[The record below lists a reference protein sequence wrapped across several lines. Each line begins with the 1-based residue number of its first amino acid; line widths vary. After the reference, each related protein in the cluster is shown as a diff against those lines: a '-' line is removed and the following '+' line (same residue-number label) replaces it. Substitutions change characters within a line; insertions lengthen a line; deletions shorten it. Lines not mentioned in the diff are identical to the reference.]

1 MRQCLTLILTVEV
14 AVPEWWNHCPYVQR
28 RHCVHQG
35 QTHLFGEK
43 YEIREAFLQGTPSVN
58 ICFSLAS
65 SGSAV
70 LVSGCLGL
78 SDMPCW
84 LFLPLGP
91 PFLLLSLETFLWKKK
106 KTKIAHER
114 GSLSICETEQ
124 LLERH
129 MVSLSTRIH
138 THRQPGCRGICT
150 DLMDRPFTGPL
161 CPQLPVCSSTVAT
174 IPPHVST
181 SLKK

>member
-43 YEIREAFLQGTPSVN
+43 CEIREAFLQGTPSVN

-65 SGSAV
+65 SGSVV

-78 SDMPCW
+78 SDTPCW

-106 KTKIAHER
+106 KPKLHMRER
-114 GSLSICETEQ
+114 VIEHLWNRATVRETHGLSVYQDAYTPAAWMSWD
-124 LLERH
+124 L
-129 MVSLSTRIH
+129 
-138 THRQPGCRGICT
+138 HRLDG
-150 DLMDRPFTGPL
+150 
-161 CPQLPVCSSTVAT
+161 
-174 IPPHVST
+174 
-181 SLKK
+181 